1 MSSVASGTDE
11 TGIGRKHQ
19 LRMDLESMLQS
30 LDSIFRK
37 VTSLSM
43 ILSQEPQYFCI
54 KDYFDSCVETGL
66 KSKLCSEAIVIKQVK
81 DDGDLN

>member
-1 MSSVASGTDE
+1 MRLE
-11 TGIGRKHQ
+11 LGRDTNFE
-19 LRMDLESMLQS
+19 RDLESVLQS

-37 VTSLSM
+37 VTSLSK
-43 ILSQEPQYFCI
+43 ILSQEPQYFCV

>member
-1 MSSVASGTDE
+1 MLLVVQMRLE
-11 TGIGRKHQ
+11 LGRDTNFE
-19 LRMDLESMLQS
+19 RDLESVLQS

-37 VTSLSM
+37 VTSLSK
-43 ILSQEPQYFCI
+43 ILSQEPQYFCV